1 MSGDWGLGVPFN
13 FTQYATLVHLIA
25 QVTDLKPGLFTHV
38 INNAHIYEN
47 HVPMIKEQIKRLDI
61 ASKIAAPKLE
71 INPDIKDFYDFT
83 IDDICLNGYNDLG
96 VLKMKV
102 AV

>member
-13 FTQYATLVHLIA
+13 FTQYATLVYLIA
-25 QVTDLKPGLFTHV
+25 QVTNLKPGLFTHV

-47 HVPMIKEQIKRLDI
+47 HVDIIKTQIKRLPE
-61 ASKIAAPKLE
+61 ALKLPNPRLE
-71 INPDIKDFYDFT
+71 INTDIKDFYKYT
-83 IDDICLNGYNDLG
+83 LDDINLVNYQDLG
-96 VLKMKV
+96 ILKMQV

>member
-13 FTQYATLVHLIA
+13 FTQYATLVCMIA
-25 QVTDLKPGLFTHV
+25 QVTGLKPGLFTHV

-47 HVPMIKEQIKRLDI
+47 HIDIIKTQIKNLDT
-61 ASKIAAPKLE
+61 ALKIEAPKLKL
-71 INPDIKDFYDFT
+71 NPDIKNFYDFT
-83 IDDICLNGYNDLG
+83 IDDINLIGYNDLG

>member
-13 FTQYATLVHLIA
+13 FTQYAALVCMIA
-25 QVTDLKPGLFTHV
+25 QVTGLKPGLFTHV

-47 HVPMIKEQIKRLDI
+47 HIDIIKTQIKNLDT
-61 ASKIAAPKLE
+61 ALKIEAPKLE
-71 INPDIKDFYDFT
+71 LNPDIKDFYDFT
-83 IDDICLNGYNDLG
+83 IDDINLIGYNDLG

>member
-1 MSGDWGLGVPFN
+1 MSGDWGLGIPFN

-47 HVPMIKEQIKRLDI
+47 HVPMIKEQIERLD
-61 ASKIAAPKLE
+61 ASSKIAAPKLE
-71 INPDIKDFYDFT
+71 INPYIKDFYDFT
-83 IDDICLNGYNDLG
+83 IDDICLYGYNDLG